1 MKEIGMSEEE
11 VREFLSKP
19 LIARIATVGKDLM
32 PNVHPVWFLYDGEFV
47 YVSTAKFS
55 AKARNVKRNPKV
67 AIVIDVSEKTGN
79 KGVIIRGNA
88 EIVENEE
95 LAKRIL
101 LKYLSP
107 QDPEFQQLLQI
118 PRVVIKIKPQSLY
131 SWDSSKMFKRT

>member
-1 MKEIGMSEEE
+1 MREIGMSEEE
-11 VREFLSKP
+11 VRELLSKP
-19 LIARIATVGKDLM
+19 LIARIATVGKNLM

-55 AKARNVKRNPKV
+55 AKVRNVKRNPKV
-67 AIVIDVSEKTGN
+67 AIVVDVSEKTGN
-79 KGVIIRGNA
+79 KGVIIRGTA

-118 PRVVIKIKPQSLY
+118 PRVVIKIKPLSIY
-131 SWDSSKMFKRT
+131 SWDSSKMFKKA

>member
-1 MKEIGMSEEE
+1 
-11 VREFLSKP
+11 
-19 LIARIATVGKDLM
+19 TVGKDLM

-118 PRVVIKIKPQSLY
+118 PRVVIKIKPQSVY